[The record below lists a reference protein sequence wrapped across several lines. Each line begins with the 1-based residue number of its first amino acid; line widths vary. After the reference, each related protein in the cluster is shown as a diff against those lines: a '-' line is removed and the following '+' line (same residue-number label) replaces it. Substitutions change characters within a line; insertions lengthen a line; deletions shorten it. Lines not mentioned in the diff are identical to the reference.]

1 MDFGCLYIGGLVP
14 KGPVPKIT
22 KTALQPITSLA
33 FHDTH
38 PGKVRHTEPGPDVPQ
53 QRLRRGTV
61 RDQQRHR
68 GREALLA
75 HPNRPRVR
83 RIPGTG
89 HLPGKRT
96 FTGPVESRECAAH
109 GDCPSVP

>member
-1 MDFGCLYIGGLVP
+1 MCIVSP
-14 KGPVPKIT
+14 
-22 KTALQPITSLA
+22 
-33 FHDTH
+33 H
-38 PGKVRHTEPGPDVPQ
+38 PQKHTETGPDVPQ
-53 QRLRRGTV
+53 QRLRRGTL

-96 FTGPVESRECAAH
+96 FTGPGPAGAGTRHTKAVEKRVALR
-109 GDCPSVP
+109 